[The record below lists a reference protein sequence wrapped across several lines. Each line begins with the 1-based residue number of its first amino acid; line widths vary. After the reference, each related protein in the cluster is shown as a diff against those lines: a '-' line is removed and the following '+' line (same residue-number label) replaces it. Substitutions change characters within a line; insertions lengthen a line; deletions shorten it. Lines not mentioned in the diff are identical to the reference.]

1 MLALALLPVLLLR
14 LPERGEARLP
24 VRRGARWRG
33 FGGRAVEHGGGA
45 VL

>member
-1 MLALALLPVLLLR
+1 MLALALLPMLLLR
-14 LPERGEARLP
+14 LPEGGEARLL

-33 FGGRAVEHGGGA
+33 FGRGTVEHGGGA